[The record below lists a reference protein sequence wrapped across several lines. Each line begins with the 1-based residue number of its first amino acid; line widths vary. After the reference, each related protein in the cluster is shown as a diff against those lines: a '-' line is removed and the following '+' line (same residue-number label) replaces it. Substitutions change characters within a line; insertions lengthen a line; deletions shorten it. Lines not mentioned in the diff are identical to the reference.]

1 VRDLTGASEHLR
13 CAAAPVERW
22 RMIMLPKSAPMWLQD
37 KSELVGLLLT
47 LLFLASFYLGFVW

>member
-1 VRDLTGASEHLR
+1 
-13 CAAAPVERW
+13 
-22 RMIMLPKSAPMWLQD
+22 MIMLPKSAPMWLQD